1 MMNLIEEELSAK
13 NPEKSTKLKD
23 GILGKT
29 EQKRKREVRFNNS

>member
-1 MMNLIEEELSAK
+1 MINLIEGELSAK

-29 EQKRKREVRFNNS
+29 EQSRQETKARSKF